1 MEKDKRELEQDLQLV
16 RRMRRCGHL
25 LYHKYNLS
33 NGSQMR
39 LLLRLRGNPMSQKE
53 LTEQLGVQPGSMSEM
68 LAKVERAG
76 LVEKRR
82 SEGDRRI
89 YQLRLTDEG
98 LAQAD
103 RFEKEQAQQAVWLL
117 EPLDDAQKLQL
128 FSLLETL
135 IAHWEPEGPP
145 KDAVKQIEKTQN
157 KKGVTP

>member
-1 MEKDKRELEQDLQLV
+1 
-16 RRMRRCGHL
+16 
-25 LYHKYNLS
+25 
-33 NGSQMR
+33 
-39 LLLRLRGNPMSQKE
+39 
-53 LTEQLGVQPGSMSEM
+53 M

-117 EPLDDAQKLQL
+117 KPLDDAQKLQL

-145 KDAVKQIEKTQN
+145 KDAVKRIEKTQN
-157 KKGVTP
+157 EKE